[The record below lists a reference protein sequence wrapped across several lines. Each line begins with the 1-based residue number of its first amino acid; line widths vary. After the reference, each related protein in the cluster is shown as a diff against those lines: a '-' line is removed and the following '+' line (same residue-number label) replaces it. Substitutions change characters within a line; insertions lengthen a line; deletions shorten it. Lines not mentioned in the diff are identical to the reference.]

1 MKHLPLILAAVALL
15 CPRAAAGQDSKKW
28 KPYQFVGNERYDYKV
43 VMSNDEEK
51 KESGW
56 ILDLRKK
63 GAEDF
68 EVTQSYRNVV
78 KKTLPGPE
86 ILAGSMGLGMSPIFF
101 LMNPAYSAF
110 LEQLELKEG
119 EKLSLFGA
127 GMIKVTAK
135 ETVGGRTGYTCKF
148 FTKQEDKDVLACEW
162 TIDPELA
169 LPLRSV
175 TYEGGKEKFRFDLLS
190 YKKD

>member
-15 CPRAAAGQDSKKW
+15 CPRAASGQDGKKW
-28 KPYQFVGNERYDYKV
+28 KPYQFVGNERYEYKV

-63 GAEDF
+63 GAEEF
-68 EVTQSYRNVV
+68 EVTTSHRNAV
-78 KKTLPGPE
+78 KKDLPGME
-86 ILAGSMGLGMSPIFF
+86 ILAGGTGMGLSPIFF

-127 GMIKVTAK
+127 GVIKVTAK

-148 FTKQEDKDVLACEW
+148 FAKQDDKDVITAEW

-175 TYEGGKEKFRFDLLS
+175 TYEGGKEKARFTLVS